1 MEEKKL
7 FFLLMRCDV
16 FFFNEKTSV
25 FSKRRR
31 KNKAASS
38 QKKWKSTQTPTEKT
52 VAKESQS
59 SQSTTIQKKKKKM
72 MIKKRAHIAST
83 ILGLE
88 YEEEENGKVCYLN
101 ADAKDKIDFRAY
113 VAQIRD
119 FLLGNVD
126 YFSSTS
132 STTTIEESIDEGKG
146 GGEKKTRKMKRT
158 NVALAMRC
166 NQSFLAHFLA
176 LSEIPSVDFT
186 VLLNSRWSSEE
197 ARAAMEHCECEM
209 LIADE
214 FHLNIWSEFDGSMDV
229 SERLTVLKAR
239 PFYSCDRGFR
249 ERHDIVMK
257 KSWFQKEDERKR
269 KETENATDVIGELF
283 GKVLELVKGTSGEK
297 DEEKDESGGRD
308 DEDEEEVHGSF
319 TLEDVNVVE
328 HYTEEEQ
335 EEIEEGGNKE
345 IIKRMVRAEYR
356 DVRNNCCLVFTSGTS
371 GFAPKAAILSHS
383 NLAAAI
389 DSKLYDENGPQ
400 YDSEDVYLHCA
411 PLYHVGGL
419 VSGLAAIKADAR
431 HVFLESFD
439 ARSFLQAIVTA
450 EVTAFIAVPTMLRK
464 LERMCKDAHLIPR
477 PTTISSTVQSNP
489 STFNSVKKL
498 LVGGGPMHEK
508 DVAFARKIFPNAK
521 IISTYGMTEAT
532 SSIAYADLTDIEMT
546 PIGSRTASA
555 SDMSLG
561 DNLVVT
567 ANSNVNQGKI
577 IEGLSVKIDRLGQ
590 ENEILIR
597 GETVSK
603 GYYNTPVAHSL
614 HVDDKYNNN
623 GYVRTGDIGEV
634 SKDSNT
640 VRILGRL
647 SNAIKTGGENV
658 SCLEVEQ
665 VVEKHELVQES
676 VVYGVPDDVW
686 GEIVTCAVRLKP
698 DVEWAQP
705 TENLNNPDAWEFMK
719 YAEEH
724 MDDNM
729 DGQLSSLKKVNG
741 EMLRHWCLKKQLA
754 RFKVPKQWVVV
765 ENEFPRNS
773 GGKIDLSQL
782 RREITVGRSSR

>member
-1 MEEKKL
+1 MKKQAFFRKEE
-7 FFLLMRCDV
+7 
-16 FFFNEKTSV
+16 
-25 FSKRRR
+25 
-31 KNKAASS
+31 AASS

-59 SQSTTIQKKKKKM
+59 SQSTTIQKRKKKKKKKM

-83 ILGLE
+83 ILGSE

-126 YFSSTS
+126 YFFSTS

-146 GGEKKTRKMKRT
+146 GGERKTRKMKRT

-419 VSGLAAIKADAR
+419 ISGLAAIKADAR

>member
-38 QKKWKSTQTPTEKT
+38 QKKWKSTQTPPEKT

-356 DVRNNCCLVFTSGTS
+356 DIRNNCCLVFTSGTS

>member
-1 MEEKKL
+1 
-7 FFLLMRCDV
+7 MRCDV
-16 FFFNEKTSV
+16 FFLM
-25 FSKRRR
+25 
-31 KNKAASS
+31 KNQKALQKEAVLATKKALFL
-38 QKKWKSTQTPTEKT
+38 QKKWESAQTLLPRLLLLKKV
-52 VAKESQS
+52 VAVDDDR
-59 SQSTTIQKKKKKM
+59 KKKKIKM
-72 MIKKRAHIAST
+72 MKKRAHIAST
-83 ILGLE
+83 ILGLD
-88 YEEEENGKVCYLN
+88 YEEEENGKVHYLN

-119 FLLGNVD
+119 FLLGNFVV
-126 YFSSTS
+126 FSSTS
-132 STTTIEESIDEGKG
+132 STTTIEDSIDEGKG
-146 GGEKKTRKMKRT
+146 GGEKKTRKKKRA

-283 GKVLELVKGTSGEK
+283 GKVLELVKGTTSGEK

-356 DVRNNCCLVFTSGTS
+356 DIRNNCCLVFTSGTS

-419 VSGLAAIKADAR
+419 ISGLAAIKADAR

-489 STFNSVKKL
+489 STFNSVKKI

-546 PIGSRTASA
+546 PLGSRTASA

-561 DNLVVT
+561 DNWVVT

-614 HVDDKYNNN
+614 HVNDKYNNN
-623 GYVRTGDIGEV
+623 NEYFRTGDIGEV

>member
-1 MEEKKL
+1 
-7 FFLLMRCDV
+7 MRCDV

-356 DVRNNCCLVFTSGTS
+356 DIRNNCCLVFTSGTS

-419 VSGLAAIKADAR
+419 ISGLAAIKADAR

>member
-1 MEEKKL
+1 
-7 FFLLMRCDV
+7 MRCDV
-16 FFFNEKTSV
+16 FFLNEKTSV

-356 DVRNNCCLVFTSGTS
+356 DIRNNCCLVFTSGTS

>member
-1 MEEKKL
+1 MS
-7 FFLLMRCDV
+7 FFLMKNQKALRKKGRSRDKKSSIC
-16 FFFNEKTSV
+16 FF
-25 FSKRRR
+25 R
-31 KNKAASS
+31 KNGKALRLLPRLLL
-38 QKKWKSTQTPTEKT
+38 KKV
-52 VAKESQS
+52 VAVDDDR
-59 SQSTTIQKKKKKM
+59 KKKKM

-83 ILGLE
+83 ISGLDYE
-88 YEEEENGKVCYLN
+88 EEEEEENGKVCYLN
-101 ADAKDKIDFRAY
+101 SDAKDKIDFRAY

-119 FLLGNVD
+119 FLLGNFNV
-126 YFSSTS
+126 FSSTS
-132 STTTIEESIDEGKG
+132 STTTLEESIDEGKG
-146 GGEKKTRKMKRT
+146 GGEKKNSKKKRA

-176 LSEIPSVDFT
+176 VSEIPSVDFT

-249 ERHDIVMK
+249 ERHDIAMK

-283 GKVLELVKGTSGEK
+283 GKVLELVKGTTSGEK

-356 DVRNNCCLVFTSGTS
+356 DIRNNCCLVFTSGTS

-419 VSGLAAIKADAR
+419 ISGLAAIKADAR

-464 LERMCKDAHLIPR
+464 FERMCKDAHLIPR

-489 STFNSVKKL
+489 STFNSVKKI

-546 PIGSRTASA
+546 PLGSRTASA

-561 DNLVVT
+561 DNWVVT

-623 GYVRTGDIGEV
+623 GYFRTGDIGEV

-724 MDDNM
+724 MDDHM

-782 RREITVGRSSR
+782 RREITVGRPSR

>member
-356 DVRNNCCLVFTSGTS
+356 DIRNNCCLVFTSGTS

>member
-1 MEEKKL
+1 MKKQA
-7 FFLLMRCDV
+7 F
-16 FFFNEKTSV
+16 

-59 SQSTTIQKKKKKM
+59 SQSTTIQKKKKKK

>member
-1 MEEKKL
+1 MKK
-7 FFLLMRCDV
+7 R
-16 FFFNEKTSV
+16 
-25 FSKRRR
+25 
-31 KNKAASS
+31 
-38 QKKWKSTQTPTEKT
+38 
-52 VAKESQS
+52 
-59 SQSTTIQKKKKKM
+59 
-72 MIKKRAHIAST
+72 RAHIAST
-83 ILGLE
+83 ILGLD
-88 YEEEENGKVCYLN
+88 YEEELEEEGKVYYLN
-101 ADAKDKIDFRAY
+101 ADAKDKIDFRAH

-119 FLLGNVD
+119 FLLGNMSF
-126 YFSSTS
+126 FSSSS
-132 STTTIEESIDEGKG
+132 STTTIEDSIDEGKG
-146 GGEKKTRKMKRT
+146 GGEKKTRKKKRT

-283 GKVLELVKGTSGEK
+283 GKVLEVVKGTSGEK

-308 DEDEEEVHGSF
+308 DEDEKEVHGSF

-335 EEIEEGGNKE
+335 EEEQEEGGNKE
-345 IIKRMVRAEYR
+345 IIKRMVRAEYQ
-356 DVRNNCCLVFTSGTS
+356 DIRNNCCLVFTSGTG

-389 DSKLYDENGPQ
+389 DSKLYDKNGPQ

-419 VSGLAAIKADAR
+419 ISGLAAIKADAR

-489 STFNSVKKL
+489 STFNSVKKI

-561 DNLVVT
+561 DNWVVT

-614 HVDDKYNNN
+614 HIDDKYNNN
-623 GYVRTGDIGEV
+623 GYFRTGDIGEV
-634 SKDSNT
+634 SKDSTT

-719 YAEEH
+719 YAEVH
-724 MDDNM
+724 MDDHM
-729 DGQLSSLKKVNG
+729 DGRLSSLKKVNG

-782 RREITVGRSSR
+782 RREITVGRTSR

>member
-1 MEEKKL
+1 MS
-7 FFLLMRCDV
+7 FFLMKKQA
-16 FFFNEKTSV
+16 F

-31 KNKAASS
+31 KKKAASS

-356 DVRNNCCLVFTSGTS
+356 DIRNNCCLVFTSGTS

-419 VSGLAAIKADAR
+419 ISGLAAIKADAR

>member
-1 MEEKKL
+1 MSFSFFLTNKRFFRKEEQEQKKL
-7 FFLLMRCDV
+7 LPQKNVKKRLRLKSLSRGRLL
-16 FFFNEKTSV
+16 
-25 FSKRRR
+25 
-31 KNKAASS
+31 
-38 QKKWKSTQTPTEKT
+38 
-52 VAKESQS
+52 
-59 SQSTTIQKKKKKM
+59 TTTQKKKKKIKTM
-72 MIKKRAHIAST
+72 KKRAHVAST
-83 ILGLE
+83 ISFS
-88 YEEEENGKVCYLN
+88 EEEDGKVYYLN
-101 ADAKDKIDFRAY
+101 ADAKDTIDFRAY

-119 FLLGNVD
+119 FLLGNFVL
-126 YFSSTS
+126 FSSSS
-132 STTTIEESIDEGKG
+132 STTTIEDSIDEGKG
-146 GGEKKTRKMKRT
+146 GEKKTRKKKRA

-197 ARAAMEHCECEM
+197 ARAAVEHCECAM

-214 FHLNIWSEFDGSMDV
+214 FHLNIWSEFDGTMDV

-269 KETENATDVIGELF
+269 KKTENATDVIGELF
-283 GKVLELVKGTSGEK
+283 GKVLELVSGTSGEK

-308 DEDEEEVHGSF
+308 DEDEKEVHGSF

-328 HYTEEEQ
+328 HYTEEE
-335 EEIEEGGNKE
+335 EEEEEKEEEVVEEGGNKE
-345 IIKRMVRAEYR
+345 IIKRMVRAEYQ
-356 DVRNNCCLVFTSGTS
+356 DIRNNCCLVFTSGTG

-389 DSKLYDENGPQ
+389 DSKLYDKNGPQ

-419 VSGLAAIKADAR
+419 ISGLAAIKADAR

-489 STFNSVKKL
+489 STFNSVKKI

-561 DNLVVT
+561 DNWVVT

-614 HVDDKYNNN
+614 HIDDKYNNN
-623 GYVRTGDIGEV
+623 GYFRTGDIGEV
-634 SKDSNT
+634 SKDSTT

-724 MDDNM
+724 MDDHM
-729 DGQLSSLKKVNG
+729 DGRLSSLKKVNG

-782 RREITVGRSSR
+782 RREITVGRTSR

>member
-1 MEEKKL
+1 
-7 FFLLMRCDV
+7 MRCDV

-59 SQSTTIQKKKKKM
+59 SQSTTIQKKKKMM

-88 YEEEENGKVCYLN
+88 YEEEENRKVCYLN

-356 DVRNNCCLVFTSGTS
+356 DIRNNCCLVFTSGTS

-419 VSGLAAIKADAR
+419 ISGLAAIKADAR

-782 RREITVGRSSR
+782 RREIMVGRSSR

>member
-1 MEEKKL
+1 MKNIGVFFEKK
-7 FFLLMRCDV
+7 
-16 FFFNEKTSV
+16 E
-25 FSKRRR
+25 

>member
-1 MEEKKL
+1 M
-7 FFLLMRCDV
+7 
-16 FFFNEKTSV
+16 
-25 FSKRRR
+25 
-31 KNKAASS
+31 
-38 QKKWKSTQTPTEKT
+38 
-52 VAKESQS
+52 
-59 SQSTTIQKKKKKM
+59 
-72 MIKKRAHIAST
+72 KKRAHIAST
-83 ILGLE
+83 ILGLD
-88 YEEEENGKVCYLN
+88 YEEEENGKVHYLN

-119 FLLGNVD
+119 FLLGNFVV
-126 YFSSTS
+126 FSSTS
-132 STTTIEESIDEGKG
+132 STTTIEDSIDEGKG
-146 GGEKKTRKMKRT
+146 GGEKKNPKKKRA

-176 LSEIPSVDFT
+176 VSEIPSVDFT

-249 ERHDIVMK
+249 ERHDIAMK

-283 GKVLELVKGTSGEK
+283 GKVLELVKGTTSGEK

-356 DVRNNCCLVFTSGTS
+356 DIRNNCCLVFTSGTS

-419 VSGLAAIKADAR
+419 ISGLAAIKADAR

-489 STFNSVKKL
+489 SMFNSVKKI

-546 PIGSRTASA
+546 PLGSRTASA

-561 DNLVVT
+561 DNWVVT

-603 GYYNTPVAHSL
+603 GYYNTPVTHSL

-623 GYVRTGDIGEV
+623 GYFRTGDIGEV

-724 MDDNM
+724 MDDHM

-782 RREITVGRSSR
+782 RREITVGRPSR

>member
-1 MEEKKL
+1 MKKQAFFRKEE
-7 FFLLMRCDV
+7 
-16 FFFNEKTSV
+16 
-25 FSKRRR
+25 
-31 KNKAASS
+31 AASS

-59 SQSTTIQKKKKKM
+59 SQSTTIQKRKKKKKKM

-83 ILGLE
+83 ILGSE

-146 GGEKKTRKMKRT
+146 GGERKTRKMKRT

-176 LSEIPSVDFT
+176 VSEIPSVDFT

-197 ARAAMEHCECEM
+197 VRAAMEHCECEM

-214 FHLNIWSEFDGSMDV
+214 FHLNIWIEFDGSMDV

-356 DVRNNCCLVFTSGTS
+356 DIRNNCCLVFTSGTS

-419 VSGLAAIKADAR
+419 ISGLAAIKADAR

-477 PTTISSTVQSNP
+477 PTTISSMVQSNP
-489 STFNSVKKL
+489 STFNSVKKI